1 MEELF
6 TPFRVLLFGGLIL
19 VPIYVLTSRLSAA
32 RARSLLIQQH
42 GCESIPSRRFKDPF
56 FALDGIFQA
65 VQRIKSHTFLEYCRQ
80 QYQTYGN
87 TFASQIATMKT
98 INTAEP
104 ENFKAILS
112 THFKDYE
119 VGSPRRN
126 AFEPALGNSLLL
138 VDGAAWEHSR
148 ALMRPSFNRNQIGD
162 LKVLETHVQ
171 KLIHAIPRDGSTVD
185 LQALFLLFTADVTTD
200 FLFGE
205 SIQSLSNP
213 DAFGGDLA
221 QAFKEVQIGAE
232 KRFRFGTL
240 AMFVPNAPFYAAIKK
255 IHAYMDAHVDKAVQS
270 RQKALD
276 KSNDNSQPDTPEKP
290 STDLNSPPKKY
301 IFLHELALATTDRA
315 TLRHELLGIFVA
327 GRDTTATLLSNLFFV
342 LARHPDITTRLRAEI
357 AAQLGGRDD
366 TTTTTDNNNNDEKG
380 EMTQTPPTLDDLKAM
395 PYLTACINETLRLYP
410 IVQGSSRVAI
420 KDTVLPRGGG
430 RDGSKPVLVP
440 RGTLAIY
447 HYYIMHSRTDLWGDD
462 ALEFRPER
470 WEEKRKKQRRDAAG
484 GSGSGRGT
492 GTTTTTTT
500 TSSSWDFL
508 PFGGGPRN
516 CIGQQFA
523 LLEAGYAAVRLLQ
536 RFRRVESRDARP
548 WTESIGATVS
558 SQYGVQVALFE

>member
-1 MEELF
+1 MDELF
-6 TPFRVLLFGGLIL
+6 TPLRVLLFGGLVL
-19 VPIYVLTSRLSAA
+19 VPLYLLTSRLSAA
-32 RARSLLIQQH
+32 RARNVMIEQH
-42 GCESIPSRRFKDPF
+42 GCGSIPSRQFKDPF

-65 VQRIKSHTFLEYCRQ
+65 VGRIKSHTFLEYCRE
-80 QYQTYGN
+80 QYQTHGN

-98 INTAEP
+98 VNTSEP

-112 THFKDYE
+112 TNFKDYE

-138 VDGAAWEHSR
+138 VDGTAWEHSR
-148 ALMRPSFNRNQIGD
+148 ALLRPSFNRNQIGD

-171 KLIHAIPRDGSTVD
+171 TLINAIPKDGSTVD
-185 LQALFLLFTADVTTD
+185 LQSLFLLFTADVTTD

-213 DAFGGDLA
+213 HAFGGGLA
-221 QAFKEVQIGAE
+221 QAFKDAQLGAE
-232 KRFRFGTL
+232 KRFRFGSL

-255 IHAYMDAHVDKAVQS
+255 IHAYMDAHVDKAVKS
-270 RQKALD
+270 REDSLSKATHSAGEIE
-276 KSNDNSQPDTPEKP
+276 KSSNEADPAA
-290 STDLNSPPKKY
+290 PKKY

-342 LARHPDITTRLRAEI
+342 LARKPTILSRLRAEI
-357 AAQLGGRDD
+357 ASQLNTNEETNKEEHHPR
-366 TTTTTDNNNNDEKG
+366 
-380 EMTQTPPTLDDLKAM
+380 PPTLEDLKSL

-410 IVQGSSRVAI
+410 IVQGASRVAI
-420 KDTVLPRGGG
+420 RDTILPTGGG
-430 RDGSKPVLVP
+430 PQGTQPVLVP
-440 RGTLAIY
+440 KGHLAIY
-447 HYYIMHSRTDLWGDD
+447 HYFVMHQRADIWGDD
-462 ALEFRPER
+462 TLEFRPER
-470 WEEKRKKQRRDAAG
+470 WEERRQQQQSKSG
-484 GSGSGRGT
+484 GGGG
-492 GTTTTTTT
+492 GNA
-500 TSSSWDFL
+500 SSSSSSSPWDFL

-523 LLEAGYAAVRLLQ
+523 LLETRYTAVRLLQ
-536 RFRRVESRDARP
+536 RFDSVLESRDERD

-558 SQYGVQVALFE
+558 SANGVLVGMK